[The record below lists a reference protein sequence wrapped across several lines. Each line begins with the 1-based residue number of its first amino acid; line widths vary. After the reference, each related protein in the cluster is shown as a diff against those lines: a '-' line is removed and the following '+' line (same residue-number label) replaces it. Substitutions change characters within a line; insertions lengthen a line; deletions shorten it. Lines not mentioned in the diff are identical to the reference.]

1 MPTLIDGHNLIPHLG
16 LRLDDPEDELAL
28 ARRLGE
34 YCRIARKTGIE
45 IYFDNARP
53 GSPAS
58 QSFGMV
64 KAHFVLPP
72 RIADEAIRQR
82 LKKLGKA
89 ARNWTVVSSD
99 RQVQAEARALGAT
112 VFPSEQYASM
122 VMETMRVG
130 LPESSSEA
138 GVSKSEVD
146 YWLDQFNNHKQR

>member
-1 MPTLIDGHNLIPHLG
+1 MPFLIDGHNLIPKMG
-16 LRLDDPEDELAL
+16 LRLDDPEDEMSL

-34 YCRIARKTGIE
+34 YCRIARKTGVE

-58 QSFGMV
+58 QAFGMV
-64 KAHFVLPP
+64 KAHFVRPP
-72 RIADEAIRQR
+72 QIADEAIRQR

-89 ARNWTVVSSD
+89 ARNWTVISSD

-112 VFPSEQYASM
+112 VIPSEQYASM
-122 VMETMRVG
+122 VMETLRVG
-130 LPESSSEA
+130 LPESSPDS
-138 GVSKSEVD
+138 GVSKSDVD

>member
-1 MPTLIDGHNLIPHLG
+1 MPTLIDGHNLIPCLG
-16 LRLDDPEDELAL
+16 LRLDDPEDEQVL

-34 YCRIARKTGIE
+34 YCRIARKTGLE
-45 IYFDNARP
+45 IYFDNAQP

-64 KAHFVLPP
+64 KAHFVRPP

-99 RQVQAEARALGAT
+99 RQVQAEARALGAAII
-112 VFPSEQYASM
+112 PSEQYALM
-122 VMETMRVG
+122 VIETLRVG